1 MKLKEVFEKSVQFF
15 KDKKIE
21 TARFD
26 AEILLSHVLKLDR
39 LQIYLKYEQP
49 LSEMEITLCREVVRR
64 RSQGEPVAYITGE
77 KGFYGEMFA
86 VGQGVLIPRP
96 ETESIVEEALEYI
109 KQNEISN
116 PRVLDLG
123 AGTGCIGFSIL
134 KQNEKA
140 TLVSIERSP
149 AAFTYLQKNRE
160 ALNLSG
166 RSVVHCADVM
176 TFETSEKFDIIV
188 ANPPYIDRQD
198 AELQDSVKKFE
209 PDEALFAPALGYQDI
224 ANWSKKFRTH
234 LSKPGLM
241 LFEIGYQQGV
251 ETKRLFSEE
260 KFFSHVAIMKDLAGL
275 DRVVKAEHN

>member
-21 TARFD
+21 TARLD

-49 LSEMEITLCREVVRR
+49 LSESEITLCREVVRR

-86 VGQGVLIPRP
+86 VGPGVLIPRP
-96 ETESIVEEALEYI
+96 ETESIVEEALAYI
-109 KQNEISN
+109 KLKEISN
-116 PRVLDLG
+116 PRILDLG
-123 AGTGCIGFSIL
+123 AGTGCIGLSIL
-134 KQNEKA
+134 KQNVKA

-160 ALNLSG
+160 TLDLVS
-166 RSVVHCADVM
+166 RSVVHCTDVM
-176 TFETSEKFDIIV
+176 TFEASEKFDIIV

-198 AELQDSVKKFE
+198 PAVQESVKKFE
-209 PDEALFAPALGYQDI
+209 PAEALFAAAQGYQDI
-224 ANWSKKFRTH
+224 ANWSKKFRSY
-234 LSKPGLM
+234 LSRPGLM
-241 LFEIGYQQGV
+241 LFEIGYQQGA

-260 KFFSHVAIMKDLAGL
+260 NFFSHVAILKDLAGL
-275 DRVVKAEHN
+275 DRIVKAEHN